1 MFTDK
6 QLNDYADIMIWA
18 LKTARESTGA
28 QFGSGDIITIS
39 CKVDAL
45 IFVEK
50 IFKRAI
56 AEGWN
61 VEMKIG
67 GTDNMAHDYYTIA
80 TDDQLG
86 FVMPWAKARA
96 KSINGAISI
105 LGDNDLFNLA
115 NIDPKKLGIGAR
127 AQKPIGDIVDIR
139 EAKGLFGWTLSLF
152 PTVGLSS
159 QAGMSLREYT
169 EQVVKACYLDKRN
182 PVKEWQNLKEQTVE
196 IKRWLLDMDIKSV
209 HVESSHID
217 LEIGIGEGRVFL
229 GTSGHN
235 IPSFEIFTS
244 PDWRLVNGV
253 FYADATSFRSGN
265 YVRGVKL
272 DFKKGE
278 VVSASAEEGEEFLIA
293 QIETDVGSKRVGE
306 FSMTDRRHSKIDRFM
321 ANTLFDENYG
331 GKFGNSH
338 IALGRS
344 FMDCYKDPVA
354 LTDKEK
360 AAGLGFNDSSIHW
373 DFVNQEN
380 KTATAI
386 LKDGSKKVIYDN
398 GEFTI

>member
-1 MFTDK
+1 
-6 QLNDYADIMIWA
+6 
-18 LKTARESTGA
+18 
-28 QFGSGDIITIS
+28 
-39 CKVDAL
+39 
-45 IFVEK
+45 
-50 IFKRAI
+50 
-56 AEGWN
+56 
-61 VEMKIG
+61 
-67 GTDNMAHDYYTIA
+67 MAHDYYTIA